1 MNIFSE
7 IIKLPNY
14 INNDYK
20 ITQPS
25 YGILN
30 NDTPAPQIQKTSNFI
45 KIDNL
50 ALDEPFNKA
59 ELQKINLPPEAT
71 KTVTDSLPPSQI
83 NTTNTTNTTS
93 NISNTNNNFE
103 TNNTYT
109 TSNNFAT
116 NNSYTTSNNFNT
128 SNVSNTSNI
137 SNISNVSNFIRDDI
151 ALSKNIRAIDTNLS
165 EFQQKTS
172 ENINKIN
179 SNIELSLITNSKSYA
194 NIAQTQNVLFDK
206 IDDFKNQS
214 LDLVQQNLALKRQN
228 QQNTN
233 YNSGYTNVTQISN
246 KSEDSNNGMAFLFM
260 IPLVFLLK

>member
-14 INNDYK
+14 INNDYQ

-30 NDTPAPQIQKTSNFI
+30 IDTPTPQIQKTSNFI

-93 NISNTNNNFE
+93 NISNT
-103 TNNTYT
+103 
-109 TSNNFAT
+109 
-116 NNSYTTSNNFNT
+116 
-128 SNVSNTSNI
+128 SNI
-137 SNISNVSNFIRDDI
+137 LNISNVSNFIRDDI
-151 ALSKNIRAIDTNLS
+151 TLSKNIRAIDTNLS

-233 YNSGYTNVTQISN
+233 YNTGYTNVSQISN

>member
-83 NTTNTTNTTS
+83 NTTNTTNTS

-151 ALSKNIRAIDTNLS
+151 TLSKNIRAIDTNLS

-194 NIAQTQNVLFDK
+194 NIAQTQNALFEK

-233 YNSGYTNVTQISN
+233 YNTGYTNVSQISN

>member
-14 INNDYK
+14 INNDYQ

-30 NDTPAPQIQKTSNFI
+30 IDTPTPQIQKTSNFI

-50 ALDEPFNKA
+50 ALDAPYNSA
-59 ELQKINLPPEAT
+59 ELQKINLPTEASKISNDT
-71 KTVTDSLPPSQI
+71 LPTQI
-83 NTTNTTNTTS
+83 NTTNTTNTS

-151 ALSKNIRAIDTNLS
+151 TLSKNIRAIDTNLS
-165 EFQQKTS
+165 EFQQKTT

-179 SNIELSLITNSKSYA
+179 SNIELSLITNSKSYI
-194 NIAQTQNVLFDK
+194 NIEQTQNALFEK

-233 YNSGYTNVTQISN
+233 YNSGYTNITQIST

>member
-1 MNIFSE
+1 M
-7 IIKLPNY
+7 PNY
-14 INNDYK
+14 INKDYQ

-30 NDTPAPQIQKTSNFI
+30 IDTPTPQIQKTSNFI

-71 KTVTDSLPPSQI
+71 KTATDSLPPSQI
-83 NTTNTTNTTS
+83 NTTNTTNTS
-93 NISNTNNNFE
+93 HISNTNNTFA

-151 ALSKNIRAIDTNLS
+151 TLSKNIRAIDTNLS

-194 NIAQTQNVLFDK
+194 NIAQTQNALFEK

-233 YNSGYTNVTQISN
+233 YNTGYTNVSQISN

>member
-151 ALSKNIRAIDTNLS
+151 TLSKNIRAIDTNLS

-233 YNSGYTNVTQISN
+233 YNSGYTNVTQIST

>member
-14 INNDYK
+14 INNDYQIK
-20 ITQPS
+20 QPS

-30 NDTPAPQIQKTSNFI
+30 IDTPAPQIQKTSNFI

-71 KTVTDSLPPSQI
+71 KISNDTIPTQI
-83 NTTNTTNTTS
+83 NTTNTTNTS
-93 NISNTNNNFE
+93 NISNTNNTFS
-103 TNNTYT
+103 TNNSYV
-109 TSNNFAT
+109 TSNNF
-116 NNSYTTSNNFNT
+116 NTSNVSNTSNT

-151 ALSKNIRAIDTNLS
+151 TLSKNIRAIDTNLS

-194 NIAQTQNVLFDK
+194 NIAQTQNALFEK

-233 YNSGYTNVTQISN
+233 YNTGYTNVSQISN

>member
-14 INNDYK
+14 INNDYQIK
-20 ITQPS
+20 QPS

-30 NDTPAPQIQKTSNFI
+30 IDTPAPQIQKTSNFI

-83 NTTNTTNTTS
+83 NTTNTTNTS

-151 ALSKNIRAIDTNLS
+151 TLSKNIRAIDTNLS

-194 NIAQTQNVLFDK
+194 NIAQTQNALFEK

-233 YNSGYTNVTQISN
+233 YNTGYTNVSQISN

>member
-14 INNDYK
+14 INNDYQ

-30 NDTPAPQIQKTSNFI
+30 IDTPAPKIQKTNNFI

-50 ALDEPFNKA
+50 TLDEPFNKA

-83 NTTNTTNTTS
+83 NTTNTTNTS
-93 NISNTNNNFE
+93 NISNTNNTFS
-103 TNNTYT
+103 TNNSYV
-109 TSNNFAT
+109 TSNNF
-116 NNSYTTSNNFNT
+116 NTSNVSNTSNT

-151 ALSKNIRAIDTNLS
+151 TLSKNIRAIDTNLS

-194 NIAQTQNVLFDK
+194 NIAQTQNALFEK

>member
-14 INNDYK
+14 INNDYQ

-30 NDTPAPQIQKTSNFI
+30 IDTPTPQIQKTSNFI

-59 ELQKINLPPEAT
+59 ELQKINLPQEPNKISNDT
-71 KTVTDSLPPSQI
+71 IPTQI
-83 NTTNTTNTTS
+83 NTTNTTS
-93 NISNTNNNFE
+93 NISNTNNTFA

-151 ALSKNIRAIDTNLS
+151 TLSKNIRAIDTNLS

-194 NIAQTQNVLFDK
+194 NIAQTQNALFEK

-233 YNSGYTNVTQISN
+233 YNSGYTNVTQIST
-246 KSEDSNNGMAFLFM
+246 KSEDSNTGLVFLIM

>member
-14 INNDYK
+14 INNDYQIK
-20 ITQPS
+20 QPS

-30 NDTPAPQIQKTSNFI
+30 IDTPAPQIQKTSNFI

-71 KTVTDSLPPSQI
+71 KTATDSLPPSQI
-83 NTTNTTNTTS
+83 NTTNTTNTS

-151 ALSKNIRAIDTNLS
+151 TLSKNIRAIDTNLS

-194 NIAQTQNVLFDK
+194 NIAQKQNALFEK

-233 YNSGYTNVTQISN
+233 YNTGYTNVSQISN

>member
-14 INNDYK
+14 INNDYQ

-30 NDTPAPQIQKTSNFI
+30 IDTPAPQIQKTSNFI

-83 NTTNTTNTTS
+83 NTTNTTNTS

-151 ALSKNIRAIDTNLS
+151 TLSKNIRAIDTNLS

-194 NIAQTQNVLFDK
+194 NIAQTQNALFEK

-233 YNSGYTNVTQISN
+233 YNTGYTNVTQIST
-246 KSEDSNNGMAFLFM
+246 KSEDSNTGLVFLIM

>member
-14 INNDYK
+14 INNDYQIK
-20 ITQPS
+20 QPS

-30 NDTPAPQIQKTSNFI
+30 IDTPAPQIQKTSNFI
-45 KIDNL
+45 KIDNF

-71 KTVTDSLPPSQI
+71 KISNDTIPTQI
-83 NTTNTTNTTS
+83 NTTNTTS
-93 NISNTNNNFE
+93 NISNTNNTFS
-103 TNNTYT
+103 TNNNYV

-151 ALSKNIRAIDTNLS
+151 TLSKNIRAIDTNLS

-194 NIAQTQNVLFDK
+194 NIAQTQNALFEK

-233 YNSGYTNVTQISN
+233 YNTGYTNVTQIST
-246 KSEDSNNGMAFLFM
+246 KSEDSNTGLVFLIM